1 MKAVQIPNYSDTVVI
16 GGGTAGAA
24 VAGLLAERGDQSVV
38 LLEAGPDYGPFS
50 EGRWPTDLLDG
61 RIVAETHDWAYT
73 SAAINGRSGHALER
87 ARVIG
92 GCSSHNGCIALW
104 GSRVDYDGW
113 AAAGNDGWST
123 EEVLPYFR
131 RASGRLQVRE
141 FSPEEVTPFHGAC
154 IEAMAG
160 AGVPVIEDLNDIDE
174 NFGAAI
180 SPINIREGVRWN
192 ASFAY
197 LDPVRDS
204 GYLTVVG
211 DTVVE
216 KINLEGPRVVSVD
229 AVIGGERA
237 TVGAGRVV
245 VCAGAYGSPAVL
257 MRSGVGAGGELA
269 RLGIETVVD
278 LPGVGRNLHDHP
290 AFGLEYRSTALFNS
304 LMDDFVAGG
313 RTVYAEQ
320 SLAKARSSRCDKAF
334 DLHIAPIAFIERE
347 ESGDWRFKI
356 AVANMAPKSRGR
368 LTLRDADP
376 RTALRYIDTGYYTD
390 PEDTDIGVVMDG
402 IELAREIAGQKALA
416 ELIGEELEET
426 ARLVLVED
434 VRRNSAHY
442 YHPVGT
448 CKMGPDSDPNA
459 VVDAR
464 GKVYGVDNL
473 YVADASIMPVVPRAN
488 TNLPSVMLAE
498 KIVSGLG

>member
-1 MKAVQIPNYSDTVVI
+1 MRPTQLPRYADTVVI

-24 VAGLLAERGDQSVV
+24 VAGLLAEQGDQSVL

-50 EGRWPTDLLDG
+50 EGRWPADLLDG

-73 SAAINGRSGHALER
+73 SAASNGRAGHALER
-87 ARVIG
+87 AKVIG

-131 RASGRLQVRE
+131 RASGRLRVRE

-154 IEAMAG
+154 LEAMVG

-180 SPINIREGVRWN
+180 SPVNIREGVRWN

-211 DTVVE
+211 NTLIDRV
-216 KINLEGPRVVSVD
+216 NLEGPRAVSVD
-229 AVIGGERA
+229 AVIGGER
-237 TVGAGRVV
+237 TMVGVGSVV

-257 MRSGVGAGGELA
+257 MRSGVGAAGELA

-278 LPGVGRNLHDHP
+278 LRGVGRNLHDHP
-290 AFGLEYRSTALFNS
+290 AFGLNYRSTRLFNS
-304 LMDDFVAGG
+304 LMDEFIAEGK
-313 RTVYAEQ
+313 TVFAEQ
-320 SLAKARSSRCDKAF
+320 SLAKARSAGCEEAF
-334 DLHIAPIAFIERE
+334 DLHIAPIAFIDRD
-347 ESGDWRFKI
+347 ESGHWRFKI

-376 RTALRYIDTGYYTD
+376 NSALNIDTGYYTD
-390 PEDTDIGVVMDG
+390 PENSDIGVVMDG
-402 IELAREIAGQKALA
+402 IELARKIAGRKALA

-426 ARLVLVED
+426 ARLVSAED

-448 CKMGPDSDPNA
+448 CKIGAESDPDA

-464 GKVYGVDNL
+464 GKVHGVDNL

-488 TNLPSVMLAE
+488 TNLPALMVAE
-498 KIVSGLG
+498 KIVLGLG